1 MMTHNW
7 LIEPLA
13 LLHGPAARQA
23 VTAGLARWLAGGPS
37 AYALARLWGGEEDGR
52 ILPACAIPAQWAQVA
67 DRISAPFPDAGVPTG
82 PQVMGIINVTPDS
95 FSDGGRHYHAAPAL
109 EAIRAMHAAGCRIV
123 DIGGESTRP
132 GAPPVSA
139 DEEWRRIGPVIRA
152 VRESRAFDDLYLSID
167 TRQAMVMD
175 RALEA
180 GANIINDVSAL
191 TYDPA
196 ARKVVARHGCPVML
210 MHMRG
215 TPATMRNHTAY
226 GDVAVDVVRELSQ
239 RVEEAVAAGIDRTRI
254 LVDPGIGFA
263 KTVEGNLDLL
273 ARLPLLANLG
283 CRMVLGVSRK
293 RMLGEICAQPDA
305 GRRDPATIAASLPG
319 LVFADTVLRVHNVPA
334 MMQAVRV
341 SQGLDRH

>member
-1 MMTHNW
+1 MDDR

-23 VTAGLARWLAGGPS
+23 VAAGLARWLAGGPS
-37 AYALARLWGGEEDGR
+37 AYTLARLWGGGENGR
-52 ILPACAIPAQWAQVA
+52 ILSVSDFPAQWAQVV
-67 DRISAPFPDAGVPTG
+67 DRVSVPFPDAGLPAG

-109 EAIRAMHAAGCRIV
+109 ASIQAMYAAGCRIV

-132 GAPPVSA
+132 GAPPVTA
-139 DEEWRRIGPVIRA
+139 DEEWRRIGPVIRM
-152 VRESRAFDDLYLSID
+152 VRDCSALDDLYLSID
-167 TRQAMVMD
+167 TRQGTVMD
-175 RALEA
+175 RALAA
-180 GANIINDVSAL
+180 GANLVNDVSAL
-191 TYDPA
+191 TYDPT
-196 ARKVVARHGCPVML
+196 ARAVVARHGCPVML

-215 TPATMRNHTAY
+215 TPATMCNHAAY
-226 GDVAVDVVRELSQ
+226 DDVAVDVVRELSQ
-239 RVEEAVAAGIDRTRI
+239 RVDAAVAAGIDRARI

-283 CRMVLGVSRK
+283 CRVVLGVSRK

-305 GRRDPATIAASLPG
+305 AQRDPATLAASLPG
-319 LVFADTVLRVHNVPA
+319 LVFANAVLRVHNVPA

>member
-1 MMTHNW
+1 MNDR
-7 LIEPLA
+7 LIEPVG

-23 VTAGLARWLAGGPS
+23 VEAGLARWLAGGPT
-37 AYALARLWGGEEDGR
+37 AYTLVRLWGGGEDGR
-52 ILPACAIPAQWAQVA
+52 ILPAGSLPAQWTGVA
-67 DRISAPFPDAGVPTG
+67 DRLSAPFPDAGLPSG

-95 FSDGGRHYHAAPAL
+95 FSDGGRHYHAASAL
-109 EAIRAMHAAGCRIV
+109 ESMLAMHAAGCRIV

-132 GAPPVSA
+132 GAPPVTA
-139 DEEWRRIGPVIRA
+139 EEEWRRIAPVIRM
-152 VRESRAFDDLYLSID
+152 VRERSALDDLYLSID

-196 ARKVVARHGCPVML
+196 ARAVVARHDCPVML

-215 TPATMRNHTAY
+215 TPATMRNHTVY
-226 GDVAVDVVRELSQ
+226 GDVAVDVVRELWQ

-283 CRMVLGVSRK
+283 CRVVLGVSRK